1 MSDIILE
8 MPKSR
13 VYVFTD
19 EAGRITRIEG
29 EYSLPDDLTGW
40 TLIDE
45 GEGDR
50 YNLAQSNYLDKPL
63 ITQDGIYQYKLIN
76 STLIERSKEEIAT
89 EREIKN
95 FTRNQQDKLVTL
107 SAACNQTITGGMDV
121 ETTEGIEHF
130 SLEETDQIN
139 LTTAL
144 SAIEQGAKGYPYH
157 ADKKLCRMFTAVEL
171 KAIAKKATAHKLYH
185 TTLCNHLLILA
196 RRATTTAELD
206 KITYSADCLPP
217 DLAENM
223 KKILVAAGITE

>member
-1 MSDIILE
+1 MKVIKYQLCTEVNHGTEDKPNIE
-8 MPKSR
+8 Q
-13 VYVFTD
+13 VFSAVTLGWS
-19 EAGRITRIEG
+19 EANETIAKAEAYNG
-29 EYSLPDDLTGW
+29 EYTVEEAPDNRPFDEIQTEKLSSLSET
-40 TLIDE
+40 
-45 GEGDR
+45 
-50 YNLAQSNYLDKPL
+50 
-63 ITQDGIYQYKLIN
+63 
-76 STLIERSKEEIAT
+76 
-89 EREIKN
+89 
-95 FTRNQQDKLVTL
+95 
-107 SAACNQTITGGMDV
+107 CNQTIVAGMDV

-144 SAIEQGAKGYPYH
+144 SAIGQGAKGYPYH

-171 KAIAKKATAHKLYH
+171 KAIAEKATAHKLYH
-185 TTLCNHLLILA
+185 TTLCNHLLILT

>member
-1 MSDIILE
+1 MKIIRYKLCTE
-8 MPKSR
+8 VNR
-13 VYVFTD
+13 GTED
-19 EAGRITRIEG
+19 EPQIEQIFSAVTLGWSEANEQIAKAEAYNG
-29 EYSLPDDLTGW
+29 EYTIEEEPDN
-40 TLIDE
+40 
-45 GEGDR
+45 R
-50 YNLAQSNYLDKPL
+50 PF
-63 ITQDGIYQYKLIN
+63 
-76 STLIERSKEEIAT
+76 EEIQT
-89 EREIKN
+89 E
-95 FTRNQQDKLVTL
+95 KLSNL
-107 SAACNQTITGGMDV
+107 SETCNQTIIAGMDV

-144 SAIEQGAKGYPYH
+144 SAIGQGAKGYPYH

-171 KAIAKKATAHKLYH
+171 KAIAEKATAHKLYH
-185 TTLCNHLLILA
+185 TTLCNHLLILT

>member
-1 MSDIILE
+1 MKVIKYQLCTEVNHGTEDDPNI
-8 MPKSR
+8 KQ
-13 VYVFTD
+13 VFSAVLLGWSEANEKIAKAEAYNGKYTVEEAPDNRPFD
-19 EAGRITRIEG
+19 EIQTEKLS
-29 EYSLPDDLTGW
+29 SLSET
-40 TLIDE
+40 
-45 GEGDR
+45 
-50 YNLAQSNYLDKPL
+50 
-63 ITQDGIYQYKLIN
+63 
-76 STLIERSKEEIAT
+76 
-89 EREIKN
+89 
-95 FTRNQQDKLVTL
+95 
-107 SAACNQTITGGMDV
+107 CNQTIVAGMDV

-171 KAIAKKATAHKLYH
+171 KAIAGKATAHKLYH